1 MILSTITAFLLPSS
15 MPHHFPIIMER
26 MVILLTVVKA
36 VSADEKNADKI
47 ISINNMI
54 SIVKDDVLKCIYLNS
69 VYL

>member
-1 MILSTITAFLLPSS
+1 
-15 MPHHFPIIMER
+15 MER